1 MANLLTYGVHD
12 YLHTL
17 RMYIGF
23 YSYAA
28 YVFSLSRDGG
38 ATPPHLFEWIWT
50 MNSSSSTRPEPAA
63 RRPWLAVSA
72 VGLATFSV
80 VTTEMLPVGLLTSI
94 AGSLGTSMG
103 RAGLMISLP
112 ALLAALF
119 APLVV
124 MAAGGMDRRRILCG
138 LLALLVLANLAS
150 ALAPSLIWLLAAR
163 VLVGFCMGGIWAI
176 AGGLAARLV
185 PQASMGLATSIIFGG
200 VAAASVLGVPL
211 GALIGDFA
219 GWRWAFGGMAGF
231 SALVL
236 ALHMAVLPALPAT
249 GSASLRQF
257 SHQLANRR
265 LQAGLALTLLL
276 VAGHFM
282 SFTFVRPL
290 LLTVSGFDAQWMSAL
305 LLAYGIAG
313 IAGNFLA
320 GIIAARRTVPS
331 LAAIAMG
338 LLLAPVL
345 FLSVGDSPT
354 GGGAV
359 LLVWGLAYGGV
370 SVGLMTWMMQAA
382 PRAVEIATALYV
394 GVFNIGIALGS
405 WAGGQLVDGWGLH
418 ATLWL
423 SGGLAAA
430 ALLLSAA
437 MGLVGRNGPVAA

>member
-1 MANLLTYGVHD
+1 
-12 YLHTL
+12 
-17 RMYIGF
+17 
-23 YSYAA
+23 
-28 YVFSLSRDGG
+28 
-38 ATPPHLFEWIWT
+38 

-63 RRPWLAVSA
+63 CRPWLAVSA

-423 SGGLAAA
+423 SGGFAAA

-437 MGLVGRNGPVAA
+437 MGLAGRNGPVAA

>member
-1 MANLLTYGVHD
+1 
-12 YLHTL
+12 
-17 RMYIGF
+17 
-23 YSYAA
+23 
-28 YVFSLSRDGG
+28 
-38 ATPPHLFEWIWT
+38 
-50 MNSSSSTRPEPAA
+50 MNSSSSTRAEPAA

-236 ALHMAVLPALPAT
+236 ALHVAVLPALPAT

-320 GIIAARRTVPS
+320 GIIAERRTVPS

-345 FLSVGDSPT
+345 FLSVGESPT

-423 SGGLAAA
+423 SGGFAAA

-437 MGLVGRNGPVAA
+437 MGLVGTGSKADWGHQQAKNHQV

>member
-1 MANLLTYGVHD
+1 
-12 YLHTL
+12 
-17 RMYIGF
+17 
-23 YSYAA
+23 
-28 YVFSLSRDGG
+28 
-38 ATPPHLFEWIWT
+38 

-103 RAGLMISLP
+103 RAGLMLSLP

-138 LLALLVLANLAS
+138 LLVLLVLANLAS

-185 PQASMGLATSIIFGG
+185 PQASMGLATSVIFGG

-236 ALHMAVLPALPAT
+236 ALHVAVLPSLPAT
-249 GSASLRQF
+249 GSANLRQF

-290 LLTVSGFDAQWMSAL
+290 LLTMSGFDAQWMSAL

-423 SGGLAAA
+423 SGGFAAA

>member
-1 MANLLTYGVHD
+1 MSNS
-12 YLHTL
+12 
-17 RMYIGF
+17 F
-23 YSYAA
+23 PPPSQAA
-28 YVFSLSRDGG
+28 
-38 ATPPHLFEWIWT
+38 
-50 MNSSSSTRPEPAA
+50 SSH
-63 RRPWLAVSA
+63 PWLAVSA

-94 AGSLGTSMG
+94 AFGLEASTGTAS
-103 RAGLMISLP
+103 LMISLP

-124 MAAGGMDRRRILCG
+124 MVSGGMDRRRILCG
-138 LLALLVLANLAS
+138 LLALLVVANAAS
-150 ALAPSLIWLLAAR
+150 ALAPGMAWLLAAR

-185 PQASMGLATSIIFGG
+185 PGPSIGLATSIIFGG

-211 GALIGDFA
+211 GALIGDLA
-219 GWRWAFGGMAGF
+219 GWRWAFGSMAAL

-236 ALHMAVLPALPAT
+236 ALQLAVIPALPAE
-249 GSASLRQF
+249 GAASLRQF
-257 SHQLANRR
+257 REQLANRR

-282 SFTFVRPL
+282 AFTFVRPL
-290 LLTVSGFDAQWMSAL
+290 LLSVSGFDAQWMGAL

-320 GIIAARRTVPS
+320 GIIAARRTAPS
-331 LAAIAMG
+331 LVAIALG

-382 PRAVEIATALYV
+382 PRAVEIASALYV

-405 WAGGQLVDGWGLH
+405 WAGGRVVDGWGLA

-423 SGGLAAA
+423 AGALAAA
-430 ALLLSAA
+430 ALALALALA
-437 MGLVGRNGPVAA
+437 MGLAGRARPATA

>member
-1 MANLLTYGVHD
+1 
-12 YLHTL
+12 
-17 RMYIGF
+17 
-23 YSYAA
+23 
-28 YVFSLSRDGG
+28 
-38 ATPPHLFEWIWT
+38 

-359 LLVWGLAYGGV
+359 LLVWGLVYGGV

-437 MGLVGRNGPVAA
+437 MGLAGRNGPVAA

>member
-1 MANLLTYGVHD
+1 
-12 YLHTL
+12 
-17 RMYIGF
+17 
-23 YSYAA
+23 
-28 YVFSLSRDGG
+28 
-38 ATPPHLFEWIWT
+38 

-150 ALAPSLIWLLAAR
+150 ALAPSLTWLLAAR

-249 GSASLRQF
+249 GSANLRQF

-370 SVGLMTWMMQAA
+370 SVGLMTWMMQAV

>member
-1 MANLLTYGVHD
+1 
-12 YLHTL
+12 
-17 RMYIGF
+17 
-23 YSYAA
+23 
-28 YVFSLSRDGG
+28 
-38 ATPPHLFEWIWT
+38 

-231 SALVL
+231 SVLVL
-236 ALHMAVLPALPAT
+236 ALHVAVLPSLPAT
-249 GSASLRQF
+249 GSANLRQF

-423 SGGLAAA
+423 SGGFAAA

>member
-1 MANLLTYGVHD
+1 
-12 YLHTL
+12 
-17 RMYIGF
+17 
-23 YSYAA
+23 
-28 YVFSLSRDGG
+28 
-38 ATPPHLFEWIWT
+38 

-331 LAAIAMG
+331 LTAIAMG

-345 FLSVGDSPT
+345 FLSMGDSPT

-394 GVFNIGIALGS
+394 GIFNIGIALGS

-437 MGLVGRNGPVAA
+437 MGLAGRNGPVAA